1 MRSMPETCFLIV
13 SKLDPC
19 RLLGVV
25 FPDEESALREIAAL
39 ESPEDWE
46 PIEVELEEPD
56 DEA

>member
-1 MRSMPETCFLIV
+1 MPETCFLIV